1 MIQKITVYLV
11 DRTYSDICSHETTN
25 SLFERH
31 AVICAIPKTR
41 EMIPAEDASSLRE
54 KIDPEKIMTISNRI
68 CSTSDCLGVNLRE
81 NNRTM
86 TFVSYLI
93 NSLNLMVLLISN
105 KKNIA
110 QNVKNERNSHQ
121 GNEIPI
127 PSNISGANPSD
138 VLIFF
143 LIPV

>member
-1 MIQKITVYLV
+1 MIYNYTAM
-11 DRTYSDICSHETTN
+11 N

-31 AVICAIPKTR
+31 AVICVIPKTR
-41 EMIPAEDASSLRE
+41 AMIPVDDMSSLRS
-54 KIDPEKIMTISNRI
+54 KIDPTKIMIISNRI

-81 NNRTM
+81 NNRTI

-93 NSLNLMVLLISN
+93 NSLNRTVLLISN

-110 QNVKNERNSHQ
+110 QNVKNERDSHQ
-121 GNEIPI
+121 GNEMPI
-127 PSNISGANPSD
+127 PSNASGANPSE

-143 LIPV
+143 LNLA